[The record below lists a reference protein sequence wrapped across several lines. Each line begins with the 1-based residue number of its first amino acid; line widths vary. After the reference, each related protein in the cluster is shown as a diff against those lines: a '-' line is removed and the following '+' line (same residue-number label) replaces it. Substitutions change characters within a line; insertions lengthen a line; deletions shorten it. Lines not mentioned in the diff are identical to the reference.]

1 MRLSLTFEPNMRGS
15 KLISKQRTKFIK
27 DIDKYVYLFKDKET
41 DKEIYGYY
49 NTNYLTSASVENIIT
64 NGSKFVNTSGW
75 AGILLGE
82 AGDTKPPVIDSQPY
96 PKITEI

>member
-1 MRLSLTFEPNMRGS
+1 MPLPKFSNLGFLGS
-15 KLISKQRTKFIK
+15 EILDLGTLVIFLKNWIFY
-27 DIDKYVYLFKDKET
+27 DKYVYLFKDKET

-75 AGILLGE
+75 AGILLSD
-82 AGDTKPPVIDSQPY
+82 AGDTKPPVIDS
-96 PKITEI
+96 